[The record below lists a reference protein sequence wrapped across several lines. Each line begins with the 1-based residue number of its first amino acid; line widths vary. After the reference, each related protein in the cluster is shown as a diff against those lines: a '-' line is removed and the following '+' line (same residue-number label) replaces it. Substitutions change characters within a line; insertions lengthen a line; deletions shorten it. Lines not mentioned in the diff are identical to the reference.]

1 VALVDEI
8 TAGAQV
14 ALDTNALIYYVEEHP
29 QYLDTIG
36 PVFGAIGGGL
46 AIGHVATVTYMEV
59 LVGPLRDGIA
69 ALADA
74 YRGIFFSRRDFI
86 LHPMTA
92 AIAARAAS
100 IRAHFSLRTPD
111 GIVIATALEHECS
124 FLITNDPV
132 FKRVDGLEVL
142 VIDDFV

>member
-8 TAGAQV
+8 IAGAQV

-29 QYLDTIG
+29 QYLDALE
-36 PVFGAIGGGL
+36 PVFGVIRDGL

-59 LVGPLRDGIA
+59 LVGPLRDGLA

-74 YRGIFFSRRDFI
+74 YRGIFSRRDFI

-92 AIAARAAS
+92 AIAERAAL
-100 IRAHFSLRTPD
+100 IRANFLLRTPD
-111 GIVIATALEHECS
+111 AIVIATAIEHECS
-124 FLITNDPV
+124 F
-132 FKRVDGLEVL
+132 
-142 VIDDFV
+142 